1 MLRAQPIPISHEC
14 IGPDYASVRRVEA
27 VDILVAC
34 PNGRDPCDYSIPRG
48 LSYINI
54 GAANGLRPATV
65 LVEFT
70 RSAIAPQKPTKEPV
84 TCAVNG
90 TAPSS
95 SACDS

>member
-1 MLRAQPIPISHEC
+1 
-14 IGPDYASVRRVEA
+14 
-27 VDILVAC
+27 
-34 PNGRDPCDYSIPRG
+34 
-48 LSYINI
+48 
-54 GAANGLRPATV
+54 V